1 MQIAV
6 VTLTSGVDLSQNKG
20 VGSGSVSSSV
30 ELFQAPRKLAL
41 LSIFDSSLS
50 SFMMWNLQSY
60 PTINERM
67 WHLRGSEHILYTFS
81 GGQNTQP
88 HDLRP
93 WSPPYGWPPSLQQPE
108 IEFITVV
115 IGYCTSVLLSAV
127 PYFATSHV
135 VVLQPLYNLTARCHL
150 SYYMSGHTPSCST
163 VGWGTQRF
171 STTAAL

>member
-1 MQIAV
+1 
-6 VTLTSGVDLSQNKG
+6 
-20 VGSGSVSSSV
+20 
-30 ELFQAPRKLAL
+30 
-41 LSIFDSSLS
+41 
-50 SFMMWNLQSY
+50 MMWNLQSY

-93 WSPPYGWPPSLQQPE
+93 WSPPYGCPPSLQQPE

-150 SYYMSGHTPSCST
+150 SYICPVTLH
-163 VGWGTQRF
+163 R
-171 STTAAL
+171 AALWGGGPNASRRLRRCRDTGRSIRNISFRAHIQLGPEEQ